1 MGLTM
6 SDGRSMR
13 VDECD
18 GTGITSL
25 IEQSNTPNRSNVVG
39 SVVLPN
45 VLPFPLIC
53 HQESLRSPL
62 YSVEPHFYI
71 VILTGFERNWGIP
84 KIS

>member
-39 SVVLPN
+39 ICFTKCFPIFFNLSSRIFEESFIFSRTPFFYCNPN
-45 VLPFPLIC
+45 
-53 HQESLRSPL
+53 
-62 YSVEPHFYI
+62 
-71 VILTGFERNWGIP
+71 GIGT
-84 KIS
+84 KLGDS